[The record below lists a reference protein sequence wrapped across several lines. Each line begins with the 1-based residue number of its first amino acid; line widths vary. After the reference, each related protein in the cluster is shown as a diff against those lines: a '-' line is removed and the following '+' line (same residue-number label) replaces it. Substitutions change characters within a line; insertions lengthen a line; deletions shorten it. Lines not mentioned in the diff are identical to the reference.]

1 MFWCCSCW
9 NFVLIFWCAQVAQN
23 LGALI
28 WILEFNIPALFVS
41 FLCNHMVGCDYFG
54 CGGTLKR
61 KEVGLQFWII
71 LCRPKKVQ
79 TQIRDRV
86 YGDDFG

>member
-1 MFWCCSCW
+1 
-9 NFVLIFWCAQVAQN
+9 
-23 LGALI
+23 
-28 WILEFNIPALFVS
+28 
-41 FLCNHMVGCDYFG
+41 MVGCDYFG